1 LAHTET
7 TTPTTA
13 SLIHTSAKAAG
24 AIDIPGGV
32 ITLRFG
38 GVDATFTPTGG
49 KPLNQTGQSNE
60 FEINLGLP
68 ITTGTSVIVNKVITT
83 AQANTTSGQPPF
95 QDFATFLVTGR
106 LNLFQ
111 ANEIDGTTTS
121 GLVPTQFAGS
131 TPSSGVSAGGTYV
144 VSQGGAQG
152 TGQIGTVRILG
163 NATNFTTLVDEYSLG
178 QTPIEGA
185 LDARINSFSIGGET
199 NNVLLIAPSGS
210 RNISFGLGMDNVIIN
225 SLAISSLRAN
235 RDATNSTVTV
245 SRSIGNMLIGGP
257 VENTNVQAGY
267 FQSLFADVNIPAQSV
282 FSAGSGAFFGT
293 PPPTI
298 TNHVTSPTT
307 GVMEPYAQN
316 GGSIRV
322 RIAGD
327 LTNSVF
333 SASVDPNPSGL
344 SPSVVDAAG
353 QFEKSRPN
361 IPFPFGAPNNI
372 VLPRGVINAKVE
384 GTIDN
389 STNGLVSSTAPATA
403 AFFAKVVHR
412 TGGPV
417 IPPEVPY
424 QPYAHPPALHRG
436 QTPLKGLLK
445 LDHLP
450 SKFHGAGTAA
460 HTKSKAK

>member
-1 LAHTET
+1 
-7 TTPTTA
+7 
-13 SLIHTSAKAAG
+13 

-38 GVDATFTPTGG
+38 GVDATFTPKGG
-49 KPLNQTGQSNE
+49 TPLNRTGQSNE

-83 AQANTTSGQPPF
+83 GQVNPSSTPSSPAAPF
-95 QDFATFLVTGR
+95 QDFATFLVSGR

-111 ANEIDGTTTS
+111 ANEIDGSTAQDT
-121 GLVPTQFAGS
+121 LPTQFAS
-131 TPSSGVSAGGTYV
+131 TAPSSSLLSPGGTFV
-144 VSQGGAQG
+144 ISQGSVAG

-163 NATNFTTLVDEYSLG
+163 GATNFTTLVDSYPLA
-178 QTPIEGA
+178 QTPVEGA
-185 LDARINSFSIGGET
+185 LGARIRNFSVGGET
-199 NNVLLIAPSGS
+199 NNVLLMAPSGS
-210 RNISFGLGMDNVIIN
+210 RYVNFGLGMDNVTIN
-225 SLAISSLRAN
+225 SLTISALRAN

-245 SRSIGNMLIGGP
+245 SRSIGNLLIGGP

-267 FQSLFADVNIPAQSV
+267 AQSLFTDTNFPPTSV
-282 FSAGSGAFFGT
+282 LGAGSGVFFGT

-298 TNHVTSPTT
+298 TDPQVISTT
-307 GVMEPYAQN
+307 GLTEPYAQN
-316 GGSIRV
+316 TGTMRV

-327 LTNSVF
+327 VTNSVF

-344 SPSVVDAAG
+344 SAIE
-353 QFEKSRPN
+353 FEKSRPN
-361 IPFPFGAPNNI
+361 IPFPFGAPNNL

-389 STNGLVSSTAPATA
+389 STNPLVATTAPASA
-403 AFFAKVVHR
+403 AFFARKVHLA
-412 TGGPV
+412 TGPV

-424 QPYAHPPALHRG
+424 QPYAHPPALHKG
-436 QTPLKGLLK
+436 QSSLEGLLK

-450 SKFHGAGTAA
+450 KRVARPRAA
-460 HTKSKAK
+460 ARRAQGKA